1 MDKKLARKNL
11 RTALIATAVILFMFG
26 MSWIAAFLYNGA

>member
-1 MDKKLARKNL
+1 MDKKLARRNL

-26 MSWIAAFLYNGA
+26 VSWIAAFLYNGA